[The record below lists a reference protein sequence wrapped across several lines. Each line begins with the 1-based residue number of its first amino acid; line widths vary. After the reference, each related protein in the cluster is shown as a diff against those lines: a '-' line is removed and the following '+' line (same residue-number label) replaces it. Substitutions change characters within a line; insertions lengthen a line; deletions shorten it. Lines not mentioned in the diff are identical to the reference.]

1 MHLFPYEWNLK
12 DGYPSKNIKPNNL
25 NVFGTFINGGGSS
38 MGYKLAGYNHLGG
51 VEIDPQVADI
61 YKTNHNPKHLYV
73 DDIREFNKRTD
84 LPKEL
89 YELDILDGSPPC
101 STFSMA
107 GSREAAWGKEK
118 VFREGQAKQTLDD
131 LVFVYIE
138 TINKLRPKVA
148 ILENVKGMIAG
159 NAKAY
164 VKEANKRLDEYG
176 YNVQIFL
183 LNSATMGVPQKRE
196 RVFFICSKK
205 ELKYP
210 KLKLNFNE
218 SVIPFREIENGTIG
232 KPITGQMLKYWELCP
247 EGNALSKVHPKG
259 NYFGSIKIGMNKV
272 CNTVIAS
279 NSSPILHNKKPNYIS
294 DDNLCQIG
302 SYPKDYMFKKVD
314 AKYLIGMS
322 VPPVMVAQISHQIF
336 LQWFSK

>member
-1 MHLFPYEWNLK
+1 MHKFPYKWYLK
-12 DGYPSKNIKPNNL
+12 DGYPDKNGFK
-25 NVFGTFINGGGSS
+25 VFGTFINGGGSS
-38 MGYKLAGYNHLGG
+38 MGYKLAGFEHLGG

-61 YKTNHNPKHLYV
+61 YKTNHKPKYLYV
-73 DDIREFNKRTD
+73 DDIREFNKRDD
-84 LPKEL
+84 LPEEL
-89 YELDILDGSPPC
+89 YNLDILDGSPPC

-107 GSREAAWGKEK
+107 GSRESAWGKEK